1 MGQTLVR
8 GQTIRLRPGMASA
21 AWGRSSRSGFRQK
34 PLSKP
39 AHYGLASLSLTS
51 ALLTSAAPHCMAGN
65 QPRVEARRFSP
76 ETGELRFEFFEATNL
91 ATPADGHMH
100 NATLKLVDQNH
111 IVSEWEFY
119 ENGKKKATESFN
131 YVRIR

>member
-1 MGQTLVR
+1 
-8 GQTIRLRPGMASA
+8 
-21 AWGRSSRSGFRQK
+21 
-34 PLSKP
+34 
-39 AHYGLASLSLTS
+39 
-51 ALLTSAAPHCMAGN
+51 MAGN
-65 QPRVEARRFSP
+65 QPRMEARRFRP
-76 ETGELRFEFFEATNL
+76 ETGELRFEFFDATNL